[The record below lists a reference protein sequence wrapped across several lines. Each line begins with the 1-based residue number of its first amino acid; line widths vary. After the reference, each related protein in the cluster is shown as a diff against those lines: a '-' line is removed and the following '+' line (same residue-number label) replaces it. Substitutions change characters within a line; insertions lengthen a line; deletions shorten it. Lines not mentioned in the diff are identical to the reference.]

1 MSHSLLSAA
10 TLALCISY
18 ATSFGIIGY
27 VNTSNVIEH
36 LRLDLDQ
43 KAMVDALGIKPNPDL
58 ATAYKAYTAGETTH
72 YIIKVVYRKPQI
84 NTYYKLI
91 HTIYFT

>member
-10 TLALCISY
+10 ALALVISY
-18 ATSFGIIGY
+18 ASSFSIVGY

-43 KAMVDALGIKPNPDL
+43 TALN
-58 ATAYKAYTAGETTH
+58 TAAGLKDFSAAYTIYSTGEATH
-72 YIIKVVYRKPQI
+72 K
-84 NTYYKLI
+84 NALC
-91 HTIYFT
+91 HEL